1 MAQFVQSVANQQTP
15 PPYHFP
21 GVTAHAFVIDIR
33 MDAVQAY
40 CDTFF
45 NLGDEKERAFVYRPM
60 AAWPYALLMVI
71 QYPMMINTNRTELG
85 YDELPFADRG
95 YCSQNEVFLSVPLFR
110 HGTTAKTILTTA
122 AVEWALPFIVVDN
135 TTSAF
140 SGREILG
147 LEKLWGW
154 IDLGSGDFPN
164 GFSTKVS
171 IPGWASL
178 DPDAMQEM
186 RQVLSVSTGSPL
198 PGVGRKSDVT
208 SAWTMLESPIVLKSF
223 QAVAD
228 AFDGLVTMN
237 NGVIPTP
244 MRLVALKQFRDA
256 ADPHRAI
263 YQALVGARSRYY
275 DIANLTLYNEQDV
288 AITLDTSGSFAEIA
302 KIFLP
307 STPDPATGN
316 TKVGIAAHAAFG
328 FTANLDFDEM
338 STLHTFPVEGD
349 ECDPVDEGGAG
360 MLSPWLRP
368 WWGLI
373 NASGVDP
380 QLPNESAS

>member
-1 MAQFVQSVANQQTP
+1 MPQFVQSVANQQTP

-21 GVTAHAFVIDIR
+21 GVTAHAFVIDIQ
-33 MDAVQAY
+33 MAAVQTY
-40 CDTFF
+40 CDTYF
-45 NLGDEKERAFVYRPM
+45 NLGDERERGFVYRPFSV
-60 AAWPYALLMVI
+60 WPYALLMVV
-71 QYPMMINTNRTELG
+71 QYPLMINTNRTELG
-85 YDELPFADRG
+85 LDEIPFADRG
-95 YCSQNEVFLSVPLFR
+95 YSSQNEVFLAVPLVR
-110 HGTTAKTILTTA
+110 HGVTPQNLLLNA
-122 AVEWALPFIVVDN
+122 AIEWALPFIVVDN
-135 TTSAF
+135 STSAF

-147 LEKLWGW
+147 LEKLWGR
-154 IDLGSGDFPN
+154 IDLGSGQFPN
-164 GFSTKVS
+164 GFSASVE
-171 IPGWASL
+171 IPGWSSL
-178 DPDAMQEM
+178 DPKAMQRM
-186 RQVLSVSTGSPL
+186 RRVLHITTGSPL
-198 PGVGRKSDVT
+198 PGVGHKSSVT

-223 QAVAD
+223 QGLAD
-228 AFDGLVTMN
+228 AFDSLVTMS

-263 YQALVGARSRYY
+263 YQALVGARSKYY

-307 STPDPATGN
+307 NTPGPATADP
-316 TKVGIAAHAAFG
+316 KVSIAAHAAFG

-349 ECDPVDEGGAG
+349 DCASVDGGGAG

-373 NASGVDP
+373 NASGADP